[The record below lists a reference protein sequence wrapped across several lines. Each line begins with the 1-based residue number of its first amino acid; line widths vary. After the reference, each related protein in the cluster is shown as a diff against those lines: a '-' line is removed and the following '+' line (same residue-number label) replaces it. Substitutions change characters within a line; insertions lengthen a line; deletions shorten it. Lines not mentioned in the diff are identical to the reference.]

1 MSSLARL
8 RAIRQSNGW
17 SQIDVAAA
25 AGTTPRTVSR
35 IERCEI
41 ARMEI
46 GTLVRVA
53 EACGLSIVDLV
64 PALAARPARALL
76 RPRGAGSV

>member
-1 MSSLARL
+1 MSSWLQL
-8 RAIRQSNGW
+8 RAIRQTNGW
-17 SQIDVAAA
+17 SQVDVAAA
-25 AGTTPRTVSR
+25 AGTTPRTVAR

>member
-1 MSSLARL
+1 MQL
-8 RAIRQSNGW
+8 RAIRQTNGW
-17 SQIDVAAA
+17 SQIEVAVAAA
-25 AGTTPRTVSR
+25 TTPKTVAR
-35 IERCEI
+35 IERGEI
-41 ARMEI
+41 ARMGL

-53 EACGLSIVDLV
+53 EACGVSIVDLV